1 MERMFLPDVEGNP
14 QPGPYRD
21 LIMTMQQDG
30 REYPQIWHLFAFRQQ
45 ATEHLALF
53 THEIMRGPASISPG
67 LRELIAAYT
76 SYHNDCPFWLKA
88 HAAVAAELLGSEEL
102 VWSVL
107 RDMESSPLEEKEKA
121 LLRFINKVNRDSPRI
136 APEDMQPLY
145 AVGWNDEAI
154 YFAITVCALFN
165 FYNRW
170 IDATG
175 VHALSDE
182 AHREGGKRMAIHGYA
197 RE

>member
-1 MERMFLPDVEGNP
+1 M
-14 QPGPYRD
+14 
-21 LIMTMQQDG
+21 
-30 REYPQIWHLFAFRQQ
+30 
-45 ATEHLALF
+45 
-53 THEIMRGPASISPG
+53 
-67 LRELIAAYT
+67 
-76 SYHNDCPFWLKA
+76 
-88 HAAVAAELLGSEEL
+88 GSEDL

-107 RDMESSPLEEKEKA
+107 RDLENSQLEEKEKA
-121 LLRFINKVNRDSPRI
+121 LFRFIDKVNRDSPRI

-182 AHREGGKRMAIHGYA
+182 AHREGAKRMAVHGYV
-197 RE
+197 RK